1 MDRTKEF
8 QTSITKSM
16 EKLLRSDVFKPF
28 GLSLLKYD
36 IILTDQ
42 VPIGAPA
49 ATDFE
54 RIYIN
59 PNDEFFTKF
68 NVPLDFITTFIL
80 AHEISHII
88 FFHDKRQGMRDIH
101 LWRYAADYMINLFL
115 KNVENELSGWEAQQ
129 NLINMNIESFKDLIC
144 YDEKFENMIEEEIY
158 SKLQDE
164 GKFKKEQKQQSYKDF
179 LDKVGVPSDDV
190 GEDEMIDV
198 TTTELEMN
206 GTTKKKVFIDFPK
219 TTAGEGGDINE
230 SESKDSDAKLAKTM
244 FETNILSRG
253 FESQGFEKFLRK
265 MFNAKVPWQ
274 TILQDSIMIELQKS
288 SDISYGRPR
297 MSWLANPT
305 LPYMP
310 NYVEEEVLGT
320 LAILID
326 ESASITDDDIEKAI
340 DIAQQAD
347 SYYKNI
353 YVIKHDTQV
362 RWDKFFPDKLTQDD
376 IDELLTRRHSG
387 GTSHK
392 DAFKKAVEFDKQ
404 PECWI
409 SLVLSITDMASDI
422 EEAQKILPRRMPRI
436 YLRAENDW
444 SYGNVD
450 GKVVNIG

>member
-1 MDRTKEF
+1 
-8 QTSITKSM
+8 
-16 EKLLRSDVFKPF
+16 
-28 GLSLLKYD
+28 
-36 IILTDQ
+36 
-42 VPIGAPA
+42 
-49 ATDFE
+49 
-54 RIYIN
+54 
-59 PNDEFFTKF
+59 
-68 NVPLDFITTFIL
+68 
-80 AHEISHII
+80 
-88 FFHDKRQGMRDIH
+88 
-101 LWRYAADYMINLFL
+101 
-115 KNVENELSGWEAQQ
+115 
-129 NLINMNIESFKDLIC
+129 
-144 YDEKFENMIEEEIY
+144 
-158 SKLQDE
+158 
-164 GKFKKEQKQQSYKDF
+164 
-179 LDKVGVPSDDV
+179 
-190 GEDEMIDV
+190 
-198 TTTELEMN
+198 
-206 GTTKKKVFIDFPK
+206 
-219 TTAGEGGDINE
+219 
-230 SESKDSDAKLAKTM
+230 
-244 FETNILSRG
+244 
-253 FESQGFEKFLRK
+253 
-265 MFNAKVPWQ
+265 
-274 TILQDSIMIELQKS
+274 
-288 SDISYGRPR
+288 

-444 SYGNVD
+444 SYGNVE